1 MTRHAW
7 DPAASV
13 CAVLAGPLALSLALG
28 GAKPVAAAATLE
40 ELAAPLNIDPT
51 FITVS
56 GISSGGFMAH
66 QFHVAHSGVQRQLS
80 CPVGDDCGGRL
91 GGFTGDG
98 RHSRRGFCDR
108 RF

>member
-1 MTRHAW
+1 MTRHAR

-13 CAVLAGPLALSLALG
+13 CAVLAGMLALSLALG

-56 GISSGGFMAH
+56 GISSGH
-66 QFHVAHSGVQRQLS
+66 QVISLP
-80 CPVGDDCGGRL
+80 CRL
-91 GGFTGDG
+91 TGTP
-98 RHSRRGFCDR
+98 STP
-108 RF
+108 